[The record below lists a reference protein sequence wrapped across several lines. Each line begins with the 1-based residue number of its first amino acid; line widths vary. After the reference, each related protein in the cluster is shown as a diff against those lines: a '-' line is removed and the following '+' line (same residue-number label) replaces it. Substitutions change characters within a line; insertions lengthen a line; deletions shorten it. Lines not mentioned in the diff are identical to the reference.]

1 MRNKLQNLNDLLDT
15 FFMYR
20 TQAIKTKIMFYIS
33 CFIMFLYISLSV
45 SSICLL
51 MTLSFSI
58 ILKIITGIVLCSLFY
73 VLFLLLKEKVKHYK
87 IMLEL
92 YREKLSEMFVLVFEI
107 RQYLND
113 EETKDIIA
121 LRNVDLKLF
130 LVNPN
135 I

>member
-45 SSICLL
+45 SSICFL

>member
-1 MRNKLQNLNDLLDT
+1 MKDKLQNLNNLLDT

-20 TQAIKTKIMFYIS
+20 TQAVKAKIMFYIS
-33 CFIMFLYISLSV
+33 CFIMFLYIFLSV
-45 SSICLL
+45 SSLCFL

-58 ILKIITGIVLCSLFY
+58 ILKIISGIVLCSLFY
-73 VLFLLLKEKVKHYK
+73 ILFLLLKEKMKHYK
-87 IMLEL
+87 IMLSL
-92 YREKLSEMFVLVFEI
+92 YREKLSEMFVLVFEV
-107 RQYLND
+107 RQYIND

-121 LRNVDLKLF
+121 IRNVDLKLF

>member
-51 MTLSFSI
+51 MTLSFYI

>member
-1 MRNKLQNLNDLLDT
+1 MKDKLQNLNDLLDT

-20 TQAIKTKIMFYIS
+20 NQAVKTKIMFYTS

-45 SSICLL
+45 TSIFFL

-58 ILKIITGIVLCSLFY
+58 ILKIITGIVLCSFFY
-73 VLFLLLKEKVKHYK
+73 VLFLLLKKKVKHYK

-92 YREKLSEMFVLVFEI
+92 HREKLSEMFVLVFEI